1 MPMKKSGSL
10 LLIHMSWEA
19 HGQLDIIK
27 GHHDYCKDI
36 CSVWKCFQTL
46 KDVFTC
52 VNRDRQLCF
61 CLFVFCFLNCI
72 ADIPIGQPF
81 LNVIMKIYL
90 VGASSR
96 ELIKLFPPHS
106 VFWHLSKMR
115 APTRE

>member
-1 MPMKKSGSL
+1 MKKSGSL
-10 LLIHMSWEA
+10 LLIQMPWEA

-52 VNRDRQLCF
+52 VQQRQAAELFF
-61 CLFVFCFLNCI
+61 CLFFFLNGI
-72 ADIPIGQPF
+72 ADTPIGQPF
-81 LNVIMKIYL
+81 LNVIMKTYL

-96 ELIKLFPPHS
+96 ELIKLFPPHP
-106 VFWHLSKMR
+106 VFWHLSKVR

>member
-10 LLIHMSWEA
+10 LLIHLPWEA

-27 GHHDYCKDI
+27 GHRDYCKDI

-46 KDVFTC
+46 KDVFIC
-52 VNRDRQLCF
+52 VQQRQAAEF
-61 CLFVFCFLNCI
+61 FFFLNGI
-72 ADIPIGQPF
+72 ADIPTGHPF

-96 ELIKLFPPHS
+96 ELIKLFPPHP
-106 VFWHLSKMR
+106 VFWHFSKVR
-115 APTRE
+115 ALTRE